1 MFHKWL
7 QPTNAKRITFFVVFD
22 VIITLFTIYGSFLL
36 RFNFEIPPYFLP
48 TLYKMAL
55 FLVLVKLFLFFSFK
69 LYFTI
74 WRFFGAYE
82 YKKLLYAH
90 LIAYSF
96 LMAIGMS
103 FSFFEPFPRGVVII
117 DFFLSMSL
125 LSFLRFY
132 KRLFLQKGSIG
143 EKKTAIFGVTN
154 RIDEI
159 LNHNEYIIKAIFDNK
174 LAGNY
179 FQNIRVYS
187 EDEIKKVIEK
197 FGIEVVILTQELPK
211 EKLDFLIEKLSSYGV
226 KEIKQTTLFD
236 SKTVLKNISIEDLLA
251 RNPQDLDK
259 NLIANFIKGKK
270 ILISGAGGSI
280 GSELALQCEAY
291 GAKELY
297 LLDHSE
303 FNLYSIDA
311 KITKV
316 KKVPVLQN
324 IVEKDLLEQTFKK
337 YKPDIVIHA
346 AAYKHVPLV
355 EENIQEAL
363 INNIVGT
370 QNIIDLS
377 IEYGVQK
384 FIFISSDKAVRPT
397 NVMGAT
403 KRVGELYAQN
413 VDSKNTEIV
422 SVRFGNVLG
431 SSGSVIPKF
440 QEQINKGEAITVT
453 HPDVTRYFMLVSE
466 ACELVL
472 QAGSIGKGGEIFI
485 LDMGEPIKIVDLAKK
500 MILLSGRDDIEIVFS
515 GLRKGEKLFEE
526 LLINESDASTQ
537 YESITVAKPVK
548 YNVQQLQKDIQ
559 ELLEAEAKIE
569 KLQKIVPEFHHQ
581 TNGH

>member
-7 QPTNAKRITFFVVFD
+7 QPTNAKRIAFFIGIESVLSIV
-22 VIITLFTIYGSFLL
+22 TLYMSFLL
-36 RFNFEIPPYFLP
+36 RFNFEIPPYYVQTYLDIVIWF
-48 TLYKMAL
+48 TLFKILL
-55 FLVLVKLFLFFSFK
+55 FYSFK

-90 LIAYSF
+90 IIAYTF
-96 LMAIGMS
+96 MIGGG
-103 FSFFEPFPRGVVII
+103 SFFIDLFPRGVFII
-117 DFFLSMSL
+117 DFFLS
-125 LSFLRFY
+125 LSFIGFVRFY
-132 KRLFLQKGSIG
+132 KRLFVQKRVLG
-143 EKKTAIFGVTN
+143 EKRTVVYGVD
-154 RIDEI
+154 RRLDEI
-159 LNHNEYIIKAIFDNK
+159 LNHHEYIVKAIIDNT
-174 LAGNY
+174 LAKNY

-187 EDEIKKVIEK
+187 EDELQKVIEK
-197 FGIEVVILTQELPK
+197 FSIEVVIITQELPK
-211 EKLDFLIEKLSSYGV
+211 EKLDFLIEKLVQYGV

-251 RNPQDLDK
+251 RNPKDLDK

-280 GSELALQCEAY
+280 GSELALQCEIY

-303 FNLYSIDA
+303 FNLYSIDSQ
-311 KITKV
+311 ITKV
-316 KKVPVLQN
+316 KKVPILQN
-324 IVEKDLLEQTFKK
+324 IVEKDVLKQTFQK
-337 YKPDIVIHA
+337 YKPDIVIHS

-403 KRVGELYAQN
+403 KRIGELYAQN
-413 VDSKNTEIV
+413 VDAKNTEIV

-440 QEQINKGEAITVT
+440 QEQISSGKPITVT

-537 YESITVAKPVK
+537 YESITVAKPVQYDVK
-548 YNVQQLQKDIQ
+548 QLQKDIQ
-559 ELLEAEAKIE
+559 ELLEDEEKIE
-569 KLQKIVPEFHHQ
+569 KLRKIVPEFNHQ

>member
-7 QPTNAKRITFFVVFD
+7 QPTNAKRIIFFVFVDIFLTF
-22 VIITLFTIYGSFLL
+22 ITLYGSFLL
-36 RFNFEIPPYFLP
+36 RFNFEIPPFFMD
-48 TLYKMAL
+48 TFYKML
-55 FLVLVKLFLFFSFK
+55 LLILPLKIGLFFIFK

-90 LIAYSF
+90 FIAYSF

-103 FSFFEPFPRGVVII
+103 LSFFDPFPRGVVII
-117 DFFLSMSL
+117 DFFLSISL
-125 LSFLRFY
+125 VSFLRFY
-132 KRLFLQKGSIG
+132 KRLFISRTGDG
-143 EKKTAIFGVTN
+143 EKKTAIFGVSS
-154 RIDEI
+154 RVDEI
-159 LNHNEYIIKAIFDNK
+159 LEHNEYIIKAIFDNK
-174 LAGNY
+174 VAGNY

-187 EDEIKKVIEK
+187 ENELKKVLLQYE
-197 FGIEVVILTQELPK
+197 IEVVIITQELSQDR
-211 EKLDFLIEKLSSYGV
+211 LDTLVEKLSKYGV
-226 KEIKQTTLFD
+226 KQIKQTTLFD

-251 RNPQDLDK
+251 RNPKDLDK
-259 NLIANFIKGKK
+259 NLISNFIKGKK

-303 FNLYSIDA
+303 FNLYSIDS

-316 KKVPVLQN
+316 KKVPILQN

-363 INNIVGT
+363 INNIIGT

-377 IEYGVQK
+377 IEYDVQK

-403 KRVGELYAQN
+403 KRIGELYAQN
-413 VDSKNTEIV
+413 IDSKNTEIV

-431 SSGSVIPKF
+431 SSGSVVPKF
-440 QEQINKGEAITVT
+440 QEQINNGGPITVT
-453 HPDVTRYFMLVSE
+453 HPDITRYFMLISE

-500 MILLSGRDDIEIVFS
+500 MILLSGHSDIEIVFS
-515 GLRKGEKLFEE
+515 GLRKGEKLYEE
-526 LLINESDASTQ
+526 LLINESDSSTP
-537 YESITVAKPVK
+537 YPSITVAKPVK
-548 YNVQQLQKDIQ
+548 YRLKELQKDIK
-559 ELLEAEAKIE
+559 ELLEASDKITTL
-569 KLQKIVPEFHHQ
+569 KKIVPEFHHQ